1 MAKRR
6 IKRKYIDAINSPHQE
21 FYWLEI
27 LGIFFIAF
35 SVFLL
40 VSFMVPSLK
49 SSFSLFFQNIFAK
62 VFGWAYFLV
71 PFLLVAAGL
80 LFIFPQ
86 NLFKNCVILFFS
98 FLIVAD
104 FSLFFHLYSKHGGWL
119 GHRLSAVITRGVGV
133 FGAYVVFAV
142 VLISSALALGRFS
155 LKEIMV
161 FTWNAGVWLARAV
174 KWFVTSLAGV
184 LSKIKLP
191 NVAFTKKE
199 KPRQLTICPQN
210 ELPSEDAEECEETI
224 QEDEKPTA
232 LQPAALQPAA
242 PQNNVGAN
250 GIRPQE
256 AVGADGVCPFE
267 PKDQIEL
274 FPGLIKS
281 IKEKVSET
289 IAPIEKTFARKI
301 RYKLPSTNLLAGI
314 KKQNKNKVLSDYSQL
329 LVETLQSFGVEAKV
343 IHIERGPTV
352 TRYELQPAR
361 GVKVSKITN
370 LSNDIALV
378 LAAQSIRI
386 EAPIPGKSAIGIE
399 IPNKSIDP
407 VHVKEILESRQF
419 KRAQELPLAL
429 GKDITG
435 NPIVDN
441 LIKMPHLLIAGATG
455 SGKTVCINT
464 VITSLLFKY
473 DPSQVQFL
481 MIDPKRVELILYEG
495 IPHLVENDFSEG
507 QRIVTDPKK
516 ATLAL
521 KQLTVEMDKRYKRFA
536 EVRARNIY
544 EYNNHC
550 KEKGLEQMPYLV
562 LVIDEL
568 ADLMLLSAATVE
580 TSICRLAQ
588 LGRASGIHLIL
599 ATQRPSVDVITGL
612 IKANIPSR
620 IAFAVSSQV
629 DSRTIIDRQ
638 GSEKLLGRGDM
649 LYMPI
654 DEADPKRLQGA
665 YIDQEEIER
674 VVDFW
679 ANQPDPNN
687 MIKLASMEEGGKDV
701 EVDEGDDAILNDA
714 INIIRSTG
722 QASTSFLQRKLRI
735 GYARAS
741 RIMDI
746 LEQKGIVGPAEGSRP
761 RKILITIGHTPGE
774 EEK

>member
-1 MAKRR
+1 MARKK
-6 IKRKYIDAINSPHQE
+6 IKRKYIDAINPPYQE
-21 FYWLEI
+21 IYWLEI
-27 LGIFFIAF
+27 LGIFLIAF
-35 SVFLL
+35 SIFLL
-40 VSFMVPSLK
+40 VSFIFIPTGSA
-49 SSFSLFFQNIFAK
+49 FSLFFQRIFSYI
-62 VFGWAYFLV
+62 FGWAYYIV
-71 PFLLVAAGL
+71 P
-80 LFIFPQ
+80 
-86 NLFKNCVILFFS
+86 LFFIIIGVQ
-98 FLIVAD
+98 LIYPQHILTFWTTFISIIAVIVD
-104 FSLFFHLYSKHGGWL
+104 SSLFFHLYAQHGGKIGHWL
-119 GHRLSAVITRGVGV
+119 SSILLKSVGK
-133 FGAYVVFAV
+133 FGSYTICLFI
-142 VLISSALALGRFS
+142 LISAILVVGKFS
-155 LKEIMV
+155 LKDIIKSTAYFMKEI
-161 FTWNAGVWLARAV
+161 AGRL
-174 KWFVTSLAGV
+174 KYL

-191 NVAFTKKE
+191 E
-199 KPRQLTICPQN
+199 KPKQEQLSLYKEEEFEEENYASIPQN
-210 ELPSEDAEECEETI
+210 EEADMPPADAHSSA
-224 QEDEKPTA
+224 QENTA
-232 LQPAALQPAA
+232 LPLAADANASITQKIAETNIVRPIEEIEE
-242 PQNNVGAN
+242 PQ
-250 GIRPQE
+250 
-256 AVGADGVCPFE
+256 
-267 PKDQIEL
+267 DQIEL
-274 FPGLIKS
+274 FPGIIKTV
-281 IKEKVSET
+281 KEKAAAAFG
-289 IAPIEKTFARKI
+289 APGFSRKI
-301 RYKLPSTNLLAGI
+301 KYKLPPTNILRGI
-314 KKQNKNKVLSDYSQL
+314 KKESKNKVISDYSQL
-329 LVETLQSFGVEAKV
+329 LVDTLQSFGVEAKV

-407 VHVKEILESRQF
+407 VHVKEILESRSF
-419 KRAQELPLAL
+419 KSGKELPLAL

-435 NPIVDN
+435 NPIVDS
-441 LIKMPHLLIAGATG
+441 LVKMPHMLIAGATG

-464 VITSLLFKY
+464 IIASILFKN

-507 QRIVTDPKK
+507 QRIVTDSKK

-521 KQLTVEMDKRYKRFA
+521 KQLTVEMDSRYKRFA

-550 KEKGLEQMPYLV
+550 KNKNLEQMPYLV

-588 LGRASGIHLIL
+588 LGRASGIHLIV

-649 LYMPI
+649 LYLPI
-654 DEADPKRLQGA
+654 DEADPRRIQGA

-674 VVDFW
+674 LVDFW
-679 ANQPDPNN
+679 ANQPDPGN
-687 MIKLASMEEGGKDV
+687 MIKLESLADESKDISV
-701 EVDEGDDAILNDA
+701 EEGDDAMLNDA

-735 GYARAS
+735 GYARAG

-746 LEQKGIVGPAEGSRP
+746 LEQRGIVGPAEGSKP
-761 RKILITIGHTPGE
+761 RKILITLGHTAGE
-774 EEK
+774 NK

>member
-6 IKRKYIDAINSPHQE
+6 TKRKYIDAINPPHQE
-21 FYWLEI
+21 IYWLEI
-27 LGIFFIAF
+27 LGIFLFAVG
-35 SVFLL
+35 VFLL
-40 VSFMVPSLK
+40 ISFIFEGVENPVSMFLEK
-49 SSFSLFFQNIFAK
+49 NFSY
-62 VFGWAYFLV
+62 VFGWAHYIV
-71 PFLLVAAGL
+71 P
-80 LFIFPQ
+80 
-86 NLFKNCVILFFS
+86 LFFIIVGIQLVYPQHL
-98 FLIVAD
+98 FVFWTTFIMLIVIIVD
-104 FSLFFHLYSKHGGWL
+104 FSLLFHLSAGHGGKI
-119 GHRLSAVITRGVGV
+119 GQKLSSELVKTTGK
-133 FGAYVVFAV
+133 FGGYTVFALV
-142 VLISSALALGRFS
+142 FLAAILVLGRFS
-155 LKEIMV
+155 LKDIIKSVACFIKEI
-161 FTWNAGVWLARAV
+161 TSRA
-174 KWFVTSLAGV
+174 AQ
-184 LSKIKLP
+184 IKLP
-191 NVAFTKKE
+191 SIKLPQMPKKNQLE
-199 KPRQLTICPQN
+199 ICSQEQFKEDVDEESEVFEVPPNALAPNALAPSAGAQAGVSGPAAAVESKTAQSAPRPDS
-210 ELPSEDAEECEETI
+210 PAAEELI
-224 QEDEKPTA
+224 D
-232 LQPAALQPAA
+232 
-242 PQNNVGAN
+242 
-250 GIRPQE
+250 
-256 AVGADGVCPFE
+256 E
-267 PKDQIEL
+267 PKNQIEL
-274 FPGLIKS
+274 FPGVIKS
-281 IKEKVSET
+281 IKEKVGGAFS
-289 IAPIEKTFARKI
+289 AVEKPSFRRIK
-301 RYKLPSTNLLAGI
+301 YKLPGTNLLTGI
-314 KKQNKNKVLSDYSQL
+314 KKDNKNKVVNDYSQL
-329 LVETLQSFGVEAKV
+329 LTDTLMSFGVEAKV

-361 GVKVSKITN
+361 GVKVSRITN

-407 VHVKEILESRQF
+407 VHIKEILESRQF
-419 KRAQELPLAL
+419 KKDREVPLAL

-435 NPIVDN
+435 YPIVDS

-464 VITSLLFKY
+464 VITSILFKY
-473 DPSQVQFL
+473 DPGQVQFL
-481 MIDPKRVELILYEG
+481 MIDPKRVELIMYEG

-544 EYNNHC
+544 EYNKHC
-550 KEKGLEQMPYLV
+550 GEKGIDNMPYLI

-568 ADLMLLSAATVE
+568 ADLMMLSAAAVE

-620 IAFAVSSQV
+620 IAFAVSSQI

-638 GSEKLLGRGDM
+638 GAEKLLGRGDM

-654 DEADPKRLQGA
+654 DEADPRRIQGA
-665 YIDQEEIER
+665 YIDQEELER

-679 ANQPDPNN
+679 SNQPDPSN
-687 MIKLASMEEGGKDV
+687 MTKLVSIEEKGEDIA
-701 EVDEGDDAILNDA
+701 VDGNDDAILNDA

-746 LEQKGIVGPAEGSRP
+746 LEQKGIVGSADGSRP
-761 RKILITIGHTPGE
+761 RKILMTIGHSINKE
-774 EEK
+774 EQ

>member
-6 IKRKYIDAINSPHQE
+6 IKKKYIDTLNPPHQDI
-21 FYWLEI
+21 YWLEI
-27 LGIFFIAF
+27 LGIFLIAF
-35 SVFLL
+35 SIFLL
-40 VSFMVPSLK
+40 VSFIFLPVK
-49 SSFSLFFQNIFAK
+49 SAFSLFFQKIFSY
-62 VFGWAYFLV
+62 VFGWAYYIV
-71 PFLLVAAGL
+71 P
-80 LFIFPQ
+80 
-86 NLFKNCVILFFS
+86 LFFIIIGVQ
-98 FLIVAD
+98 LIYPQRVVTFWTTFISIIAIIID
-104 FSLFFHLYSKHGGWL
+104 SSLFFHLYAQHGGKI
-119 GHRLSAVITRGVGV
+119 GQKLSSILVKSVGK
-133 FGAYVVFAV
+133 FGSYSICLL
-142 VLISSALALGRFS
+142 VLVSAILIIGKFS
-155 LKEIMV
+155 LKDIIKSTACFVKE
-161 FTWNAGVWLARAV
+161 FGSKAKELLA
-174 KWFVTSLAGV
+174 
-184 LSKIKLP
+184 KIKLP
-191 NVAFTKKE
+191 EKPKQVQLELYKKE
-199 KPRQLTICPQN
+199 DFEVETDGEPEKEISPALIKLPEVVKTNIQLN
-210 ELPSEDAEECEETI
+210 EE
-224 QEDEKPTA
+224 
-232 LQPAALQPAA
+232 A
-242 PQNNVGAN
+242 PN
-250 GIRPQE
+250 G
-256 AVGADGVCPFE
+256 VGADLCVRPSEEIEEIEE

-274 FPGLIKS
+274 FPGIIKAV
-281 IKEKVSET
+281 KDKVGGALKSGANT
-289 IAPIEKTFARKI
+289 IARRIKYKIPPIT
-301 RYKLPSTNLLAGI
+301 LLRGI
-314 KKQNKNKVLSDYSQL
+314 KKESKNKVINDYSLL
-329 LVETLQSFGVEAKV
+329 LVDTLASFGVEAKV
-343 IHIERGPTV
+343 LHIERGPTV

-407 VHVKEILESRQF
+407 VHLKDIIESRQF
-419 KRAQELPLAL
+419 KSGKELTLAF

-435 NPIVDN
+435 NPIVAS
-441 LIKMPHLLIAGATG
+441 LIKMPHLLVAGATG

-464 VITSLLFKY
+464 IISSLLFKY

-481 MIDPKRVELILYEG
+481 MIDPKRVELIIYEG

-516 ATLAL
+516 STLAL
-521 KQLTVEMDKRYKRFA
+521 KQLTVEMDTRYRKFA

-544 EYNNHC
+544 EYNTHC
-550 KEKGLEQMPYLV
+550 KNKGLDEMPYLI

-568 ADLMLLSAATVE
+568 ADLMMLSAASVE

-620 IAFAVSSQV
+620 IAFAVSSQI

-638 GSEKLLGRGDM
+638 GAEKLLGRGDM

-654 DEADPKRLQGA
+654 DEADPRRLQGA

-679 ANQPDPNN
+679 SNQPDPQN
-687 MIKLASMEEGGKDV
+687 MTKLASI
-701 EVDEGDDAILNDA
+701 VDEGKDISVEDGDDSMLNDA

-735 GYARAS
+735 GYARAG

-746 LEQKGIVGPAEGSRP
+746 LEEKGIVGPADGSKP

-774 EEK
+774 GNKQ